1 MRQLKK
7 AILKSIEYTFNLLMV
22 IAVIYVTLMC
32 IAKLIKTIIS

>member
-1 MRQLKK
+1 MKQLMK
-7 AILKSIEYTFNLLMV
+7 AMLKSVEYTFNLLMV